1 MFTVTMEVSIKPI
14 ACVKEPKRGRANEFQ
29 HCNTDKPIMSGSW
42 TVHEGEL
49 DQDDV
54 RALLA
59 QHFAEMRAGSPP
71 SACHVLPADGL
82 KSSGIR
88 FFTLREGDNLLGC
101 GALKRLEPGHGEL
114 KSMRT
119 SDAVLGRG
127 VGKAILDH
135 LVAIARDEGMTRLS
149 LETGST
155 EQFAAANRLYEREGF
170 QVCGPFGGYV
180 DTPFTRFFTKTI

>member
-1 MFTVTMEVSIKPI
+1 MT
-14 ACVKEPKRGRANEFQ
+14 G
-29 HCNTDKPIMSGSW
+29 W
-42 TVHEGEL
+42 TIHEGEL
-49 DQDDV
+49 DREDV

-82 KSSGIR
+82 KSPDIR
-88 FFTLREGDNLLGC
+88 FLTLREGRDLLGC

-119 SDAVLGRG
+119 ADAALGRG
-127 VGKAILDH
+127 IGKALLDH
-135 LVAIARDEGMTRLS
+135 LIVAAREEGMTRLS

-155 EQFAAANRLYEREGF
+155 EQFAAALRLYEREEF
-170 QVCGPFGGYV
+170 EACGPFGGYI
-180 DTPFTRFFTKTI
+180 DTPFTRFFTKAI